1 MKYAKRIGAIICVI
15 AICFT
20 LVCVPFVNA
29 AGTPLLGGQQFGALI
44 ASGLLSLN
52 IIANTALES
61 APIQKLWEWCS
72 APTAEERIDYLF
84 PVLGDRISDYLNAST
99 IKVNQGVTT
108 IDGVEYDELWISPGT
123 FTDGLKTDL
132 FDFKTKWAIL
142 SGQVGTLAKGT
153 GFVGSE
159 PIYKVGNIL
168 RSRSY
173 SLPYEPGYYKVM
185 GGIEAQIYVG
195 AYNSHYYSFPGVGT
209 ICNGSAERYPLETW
223 YQAES
228 NTYAY
233 VYAKS
238 ADGTI
243 FSRNYGPGKY
253 TAQEF
258 QFDYVAGIVP
268 AEATDI
274 PEDYGLSLKIPHDKL
289 ETFYNTYPEYNVNN
303 TTINIAQ
310 DEVDIDQ
317 LTQAIFDMIDSMED
331 MKTEWTNGEEP
342 EPPAPVDP
350 IDNIDQNVQDISE
363 YQQDMQQQVDHM
375 HQDVEAIYQTQ
386 QQQQQTQ
393 QQMQQD
399 TSSIDSTL
407 KDVTATPGQSDL
419 PSFKFDLRELFPF
432 CIPFDIYRLLSSFDA
447 TPQAPHVRL
456 PIVIQSIGFSYTLDL
471 DFSAWNPVA
480 QAMRTA
486 ELIVYAIGLAW
497 ATGKVIKW

>member
-1 MKYAKRIGAIICVI
+1 MKNAKRIGSFICLI
-15 AICFT
+15 AICVT
-20 LVCVPFVNA
+20 LVCAPSANA

-52 IIANTALES
+52 IIANTALQS

-72 APTAEERIDYLF
+72 APTAEDRINYLF
-84 PVLGDRISDYLNAST
+84 PVLGDTISDYMNAST
-99 IKVNQGVTT
+99 IRVNQGVVT

-132 FDFKTKWAIL
+132 FDFKTKWAVL
-142 SGQVGTLAKGT
+142 SGQAGTLASGEGYLGNIPMYNVNGT
-153 GFVGSE
+153 IRSQGISSKYYWNFNNEVIIQAEDVGSNGRE
-159 PIYKVGNIL
+159 AYQYRNGTKLTPYLNLFSNRTDDIVYYLTLDNIRANSGGYNYYATYRYK
-168 RSRSY
+168 
-173 SLPYEPGYYKVM
+173 P
-185 GGIEAQIYVG
+185 
-195 AYNSHYYSFPGVGT
+195 
-209 ICNGSAERYPLETW
+209 
-223 YQAES
+223 
-228 NTYAY
+228 TYI
-233 VYAKS
+233 S
-238 ADGTI
+238 Q
-243 FSRNYGPGKY
+243 P
-253 TAQEF
+253 F
-258 QFDYVAGIVP
+258 QFDYVSG
-268 AEATDI
+268 EI
-274 PEDYGLSLKIPHDKL
+274 PQESEIPQEYGLSLKIPHDKL
-289 ETFYNTYPEYNVNN
+289 ETFYNTYPQYNVDN
-303 TTINIAQ
+303 TTINIAE

-317 LTQAIFDMIDSMED
+317 LTAAIFDLIDSMED
-331 MKTEWTNGEEP
+331 MKAEWTNGEQP
-342 EPPAPVDP
+342 EPPTPVDP

-375 HQDVEAIYQTQ
+375 HQDVEAIHQTQ

-393 QQMQQD
+393 QQIQQD

-407 KDVTATPGQSDL
+407 KDVTAVPGQSDL

-456 PIVIQSIGFSYTLDL
+456 PIVIQSIGFSYTMDL
-471 DFSAWNPVA
+471 DFSAWDPVA